1 MIRRKKQ
8 QSNEIKGVVGK
19 NCCWLINNKV
29 IKNEKP
35 SKIYREIYI
44 YYPE

>member
-1 MIRRKKQ
+1 MFKRK
-8 QSNEIKGVVGK
+8 NETKKFRGVVGK
-19 NCCWLINNKV
+19 NCCRVINNKV

-35 SKIYREIYI
+35 SKICREMYI